1 MQASSAAMA
10 KVAFVSHASED
21 AATAASITDYLERN
35 GVSCWIAPRDVTPG
49 GDYAAEILL
58 GIETSAT
65 FVLVLSEHA
74 NESIFVK
81 REVERAVS
89 KGKPIFPIRVREVMP
104 SRSLELFISSAHWI
118 DAWQPPIEQY
128 LERLAQSITA
138 AAKVYDAGTAGVALA
153 ARPVATKARRPPAAA
168 AAALALLLLGGAGWY
183 VYSLLR
189 PEAPPSVAIGEPA
202 EPGSPMGPEGSQSP
216 GTGQMGSAEPQVA
229 NLPSAEPVAE
239 VGPCPQMLAINRDL
253 PMPFRCT
260 CGSDAVHGSGAVWG
274 TDVYTDDSNLCLAAV
289 HAGAIG
295 ADGGLATVLRS
306 AGRPL
311 YIGSSRNGVASYD
324 YGRYDTSMSFDGTAL
339 PSGPEPCPNA
349 LSINRNLP
357 MPFSCT
363 CGAGAASISG
373 AVWGTD
379 LYTDDS
385 NLCLAAV
392 HAGAIGAD
400 GGLVTVRRSAGRPL
414 YVGSARNG
422 VTSYDFGRYDT
433 SITFDGIATR
443 SGPEPCPTTLS
454 INRNL
459 PTPFSCTCSA
469 AASTS
474 GAVWGT
480 DLYTDDSALCLA
492 AVHAGAIGAE
502 GGLITVLRSEG
513 RPLYVGSARNGVTS
527 HDFGSYAA
535 SIRFQ

>member
-1 MQASSAAMA
+1 MA

-21 AATAASITDYLERN
+21 AAIAASITDYLERN
-35 GVSCWIAPRDVTPG
+35 GVSCWVAPRDVTPG
-49 GDYAAEILL
+49 RDYAAEILL

-138 AAKVYDAGTAGVALA
+138 AAKVYDAGPEAAPSV
-153 ARPVATKARRPPAAA
+153 ARPAATKVHPLAAA
-168 AAALALLLLGGAGWY
+168 AAAIALLLLGGAGWY

-189 PEAPPSVAIGEPA
+189 LGTPASVAVGEPA
-202 EPGSPMGPEGSQSP
+202 EPGSPTAVPAGLEGSQSP
-216 GTGQMGSAEPQVA
+216 GTGQMGSAEPELV
-229 NLPSAEPVAE
+229 NLQPAEPVTE
-239 VGPCPQMLAINRDL
+239 VGPCPQMLVINRDL

-260 CGSDAVHGSGAVWG
+260 CGSEAMHGSGAVWG
-274 TDVYTDDSNLCLAAV
+274 TDVYTDDSSLCLAAL
-289 HAGAIG
+289 HAGVVG
-295 ADGGLATVLRS
+295 SGGGTITVLRS
-306 AGRPL
+306 GGRQL
-311 YIGSSRNGVASYD
+311 YI
-324 YGRYDTSMSFDGTAL
+324 
-339 PSGPEPCPNA
+339 
-349 LSINRNLP
+349 
-357 MPFSCT
+357 
-363 CGAGAASISG
+363 
-373 AVWGTD
+373 
-379 LYTDDS
+379 
-385 NLCLAAV
+385 
-392 HAGAIGAD
+392 
-400 GGLVTVRRSAGRPL
+400 
-414 YVGSARNG
+414 GSARNG
-422 VTSYDFGRYDT
+422 VTSHDFGRYDT
-433 SITFDGIATR
+433 SIIFDGIALP

-454 INRNL
+454 INRTL
-459 PTPFSCTCSA
+459 PTPFRCTCGPG

-492 AVHAGAIGAE
+492 ALHAGAIGAE